1 MLLNANLDMITRMFV
16 IADNSSLTP
25 QTVINYIVSLGKTLN
40 IKDTCYGI
48 MVEGDND
55 VVENVTLKVRD
66 KFDGDVFSK
75 HRAYPIG
82 DERRCRATRGGGA
95 RPGYYFLI
103 EEYKMLPALSKVLKE
118 KRFKKIDKKKI
129 KPVDVDLL
137 KKAIKEKV

>member
-1 MLLNANLDMITRMFV
+1 MITRMFV

>member
-1 MLLNANLDMITRMFV
+1 MKTRMFV
-16 IADNSSLTP
+16 IADTSSLTP

-48 MVEGDND
+48 MVEGDED
-55 VVENVTLKVRD
+55 VVENVTLKIRE
-66 KFDGDVFSK
+66 KFNADIFSK

-95 RPGYYFLI
+95 RPGYYFLK
-103 EEYKMLPALSKVLKE
+103 EEYKLLPMISNVLKE
-118 KRFKKIDKKKI
+118 GRFKTLEKKKK

-137 KKAIKEKV
+137 KKAISEKV

>member
-1 MLLNANLDMITRMFV
+1 MKTRMFV
-16 IADNSSLTP
+16 IADTSSLTP
-25 QTVINYIVSLGKTLN
+25 QTVINYIVSLGKALN

-48 MVEGDND
+48 MVEGDD
-55 VVENVTLKVRD
+55 DIVENVTIKIRE
-66 KFDGDVFSK
+66 KFDGDIFSK

-103 EEYKMLPALSKVLKE
+103 EEYKLLPQISKVLKE
-118 KRFKKIDKKKI
+118 GRFKTLDKKKK
-129 KPVDVDLL
+129 KPVDVDIL

>member
-1 MLLNANLDMITRMFV
+1 MITRMFV

-25 QTVINYIVSLGKTLN
+25 QTVVNYIVSLGKTLN

-48 MVEGDND
+48 MVEGDGD

-66 KFDGDVFSK
+66 KFNGDIFSK

-103 EEYKMLPALSKVLKE
+103 QEYKMLPFISKVLKE
-118 KRFKKIDKKKI
+118 KRFKKIDKKKV

-137 KKAIKEKV
+137 KKVIKEKV